1 MVLLKALGISNRF
14 SIDFNRLCAS
24 MKGIDFGIDGLGQ
37 FTVDVSF
44 HVNKSLCFYEKNPQV
59 VVLERDAHKAFQPL
73 HSYQNGCNLCFAKFP
88 YQASLDILRAVADV
102 YPGPQLLQRL
112 LVLVERSI
120 FDV

>member
-14 SIDFNRLCAS
+14 SIDFDRLCAS
-24 MKGIDFGIDGLGQ
+24 MKGIDFGIDSLGQ
-37 FTVDVSF
+37 LAVDVSSR
-44 HVNKSLCFYEKNPQV
+44 VLNKSLQV

-73 HSYQNGCNLCFAKFP
+73 HPYQNGCNLRLAKFL

-102 YPGPQLLQRL
+102 YPGPQLLQHL